1 MSNSDLEK
9 ARQARNAY
17 AREWRKNN
25 PEKAKAAYTRYWARR
40 AEREAQAAEQT
51 MEGGKDHAANTAISE
66 NC

>member
-25 PEKAKAAYTRYWARR
+25 PEKAKAAHDRYWARR
-40 AEREAQAAEQT
+40 AEREARAAQT
-51 MEGGKDHAANTAISE
+51 VEGGKNHAADATVSE
-66 NC
+66 DS

>member
-25 PEKAKAAYTRYWARR
+25 PEKAKAAHDRYWARR
-40 AEREAQAAEQT
+40 AEREAQAAQT
-51 MEGGKDHAANTAISE
+51 TEGGNVDATDAAVSE
-66 NC
+66 NR